1 MDSHHISTGITPN
14 STAAGNAGATVTH
27 ADARAAAAP
36 GNPGAATAPGNPGA
50 NPVPA
55 NLGANPV
62 PANPGDASVQPARH
76 FRHKAVAGLLA
87 AVLGCTGAQ
96 LWYLGLPRAWLVL
109 AFSLLTVGTALRA
122 DPWYF
127 SPAFFLFL
135 IPVVGGF
142 IHALVLC
149 LTPDEK
155 FDARYNAGHTRRSRT
170 GWLPVLVAIATLA
183 VGSSIL
189 VTGLAL
195 FFQAVFEGRWF

>member
-1 MDSHHISTGITPN
+1 MDSRHTMPGNTPTSTRARTTEDAYVIG
-14 STAAGNAGATVTH
+14 AGDATVST
-27 ADARAAAAP
+27 DDNAAVTTAS
-36 GNPGAATAPGNPGA
+36 GPGARP
-50 NPVPA
+50 
-55 NLGANPV
+55 
-62 PANPGDASVQPARH
+62 

-87 AVLGCTGAQ
+87 AALGCTGAQ

-109 AFSLLTVGTALRA
+109 TFSLLTVGTALRA

-155 FDARYNAGHTRRSRT
+155 FDARYNAGQTRRSRT

-189 VTGLAL
+189 MTGLAL

>member
-1 MDSHHISTGITPN
+1 MDSHHISPSNTPA
-14 STAAGNAGATVTH
+14 SRPPGTAGS
-27 ADARAAAAP
+27 AAAAATVQNTGP
-36 GNPGAATAPGNPGA
+36 ATACF
-50 NPVPA
+50 PA
-55 NLGANPV
+55 
-62 PANPGDASVQPARH
+62 GDAAASASSAGPSPAAPAGGATAARPASH
-76 FRHKAVAGLLA
+76 FRHKAIAGLLA

-122 DPWYF
+122 EFWYF

-155 FDARYNAGHTRRSRT
+155 FDARYNAGQTRRSHT
-170 GWLPVLVAIATLA
+170 GWLPVLVAIFTLA

-195 FFQAVFEGRWF
+195 FFQAMFEGRFF

>member
-1 MDSHHISTGITPN
+1 MDSNHISPDATSVPAASASAAGSAIASSSA
-14 STAAGNAGATVTH
+14 STAASAPASAGAS
-27 ADARAAAAP
+27 
-36 GNPGAATAPGNPGA
+36 G
-50 NPVPA
+50 
-55 NLGANPV
+55 
-62 PANPGDASVQPARH
+62 VQPARH

-96 LWYLGLPRAWLVL
+96 LWYLGLPRAWLIL

-155 FDARYNAGHTRRSRT
+155 FDARYNVGQMRRSRT
-170 GWLPVLVAIATLA
+170 GWLPVLIAIFTLA